1 MVWTVKRNNAVLQ
14 QKEYTMSKRPVYLET
29 RLPKGQQPSLENNEA
44 LINKFLKACSKESLL
59 QYLYEYSA
67 YTKRFDK
74 PSVLERQRQLQYK
87 RNARKA
93 NSEKLKDL
101 SDTVKK
107 KKS

>member
-1 MVWTVKRNNAVLQ
+1 
-14 QKEYTMSKRPVYLET
+14 MSKRPVNLET
-29 RLPKGQQPSLENNEA
+29 KLPKGLQPSLENNE
-44 LINKFLKACSKESLL
+44 LIINRFLKACSKESLT
-59 QYLYEYSA
+59 QYLYDNCS